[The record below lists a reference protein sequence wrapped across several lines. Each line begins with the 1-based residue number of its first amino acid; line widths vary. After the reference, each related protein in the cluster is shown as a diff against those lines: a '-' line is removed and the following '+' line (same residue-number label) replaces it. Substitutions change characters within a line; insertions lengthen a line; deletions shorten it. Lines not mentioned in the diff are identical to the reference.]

1 MRPDVAAETGLTGV
15 RVVLPGT
22 HDTAS
27 AVAAVPADEP
37 PSPRPEWCY
46 VSLGTWALVGAELD
60 RPLVTPECLARNFT
74 NEAGIGGTTRLL
86 KNVCGLWLVQQ
97 CRAAWQR
104 AGQEWSWD
112 QLTALAAEAAPLVT
126 LVDPNHPSLV
136 APADMPAAIRALAR
150 ASGEPEPETT
160 AATVRAALESVAAA
174 VRRTLGELDSLLGR
188 RVGRVHVVGGGV
200 KNSLLCQMIADATG
214 RPVVAGPVEATA
226 IGNLL
231 VQLLARDGKV
241 DLRAIRRVVRDTFEP
256 IRYEPKDA
264 ARWNDRL
271 G

>member
-1 MRPDVAAETGLTGV
+1 M
-15 RVVLPGT
+15 
-22 HDTAS
+22 
-27 AVAAVPADEP
+27 
-37 PSPRPEWCY
+37 
-46 VSLGTWALVGAELD
+46 SLGTWALIGAELD

-112 QLTALAAEAAPLVT
+112 QLTALAAEAPPLVT

-256 IRYEPKDA
+256 GRYEPTDA